1 MFLKLNERVAFAP
14 DDGTGT
20 GAPAGDAAPA
30 APEAKTDAPQADATS
45 LLYGDDKG
53 DKGDKANDAPAD
65 DAAAVEAA
73 KTARKAELDAMTP
86 EDRAKAEAEDTKK
99 AEDAAA
105 AAKLKEVPEDG
116 KYEFTLPEGMEMDT
130 VLAEKAGPVLK
141 DAGITREQA
150 NKLAGIIAADR
161 KERFEQ
167 WGKTQEEW
175 VSKAKT
181 DKEFGGDKFDASITG
196 AKRVLNKFGTP
207 ELQEYL
213 TASGGGNHPEMI
225 RFMARVGNAISDDS
239 PPGSETP
246 AGSKPKDHAE
256 ILYGPQSA

>member
-20 GAPAGDAAPA
+20 AAPDA
-30 APEAKTDAPQADATS
+30 GATDAGKAPEGEADAGS
-45 LLYGDDKG
+45 LLYGDGVKDE
-53 DKGDKANDAPAD
+53 GDKANAAPAD

-86 EDRAKAEAEDTKK
+86 EDRATAEAEDAKK
-99 AEDAAA
+99 ATDAAD

-116 KYEFTLPEGMEMDT
+116 KYDFQLPDGMEMDT
-130 VLAEKAGPVLK
+130 ALAEKAGPVLK
-141 DAGITREQA
+141 EAGISREQA
-150 NKLAGIIAADR
+150 NKLAGIIAQDR
-161 KERFEQ
+161 KERFEA

-175 VSKAKT
+175 ITSAKT
-181 DKEFGGDKFDASITG
+181 DKEFGGDKFDTSITG

-256 ILYGPQSA
+256 ILYGPTTA

>member
-20 GAPAGDAAPA
+20 AAPAGDAAAADTGKPA
-30 APEAKTDAPQADATS
+30 EADTGS
-45 LLYGDDKG
+45 LLYGKEEDALA
-53 DKGDKANDAPAD
+53 GDKAKDTPSD
-65 DAAAVEAA
+65 DAAAVETA

-86 EDRAKAEAEDTKK
+86 EDRAKAEAEDAKK
-99 AEDAAA
+99 AEDAAT

-130 VLAEKAGPVLK
+130 VLAEKAGPILK
-141 DAGITREQA
+141 KAGINRGQA
-150 NKLAGIIAADR
+150 NELAGIIAADR

-175 VSKAKT
+175 VKAAKT
-181 DKEFGGDKFDASITG
+181 DKEYGGDKFDASITG

>member
-1 MFLKLNERVAFAP
+1 MFLKLNERAVFAP
-14 DDGTGT
+14 EDGTGT
-20 GAPAGDAAPA
+20 PAADAGAPA
-30 APEAKTDAPQADATS
+30 ADAGKPAEADAGS
-45 LLYGDDKG
+45 LLYGKEAEASE
-53 DKGDKANDAPAD
+53 GDKAKDTPAD

-73 KTARKAELDAMTP
+73 KAARKAELDAMTP

-99 AEDAAA
+99 AEDAAT

-116 KYEFTLPEGMEMDT
+116 KYEFTLPDGMEMDT

-175 VSKAKT
+175 VKAAKT
-181 DKEFGGDKFDASITG
+181 DKEYGGDKFDASITG